1 MYCEHFGLV
10 REPFNV
16 TPDPTFLYLSR
27 SHQEALA
34 QLVYGV
40 NARKGFLVLTGEVGT
55 GKTTLIH
62 SLLHELNGTTQ
73 TAFIFNTITNQR
85 DLLRTAC
92 EDFKLV
98 DCDAEPRE
106 IHDYLGML
114 NRFLLES
121 FQKGGNCVLIIDEAQ
136 NLSPEV
142 LDSVRLLSNFETAQ
156 DKLLQILIVGQP
168 ELGTRLN
175 SADLRQ
181 LKQRVALRH
190 HLRPLTLAEC
200 IEYIGRRLEIAGGTP
215 SIFSAVAL
223 RTIYAYSAGTPR
235 LINILCDNG
244 MLTAFAMN
252 KGHVDEQM
260 IREVANDLN
269 LPVPESLSKTILK
282 AAAERS
288 RKVESQTEAPKNRYI
303 FRPAALIF
311 AVLTVLGAVYWASDW
326 SRMDLQLDKVS
337 DFVKSIYEEIR
348 NIL

>member
-1 MYCEHFGLV
+1 MYRDHFGLV

-16 TPDPTFLYLSR
+16 TPDPAFLYLSR

-40 NARKGFLVLTGEVGT
+40 QARKGFLVLTGEVGT

-62 SLLHELNGTTQ
+62 ALLHELNGTTQ
-73 TAFIFNTITNQR
+73 TALLFNTIANPR
-85 DLLRTAC
+85 DLLRTTC

-98 DCDAEPRE
+98 DCDAAAKE
-106 IHDYLGML
+106 IHDYLSLL

-121 FQKGGNCVLIIDEAQ
+121 YQKGGNCVLIIDEAQ

-190 HLRPLTLAEC
+190 HLRPLSLAEC
-200 IEYIGRRLEIAGGTP
+200 IEYIGRRLEISGGTP
-215 SIFSAVAL
+215 AIFTAVAL

-244 MLTAFAMN
+244 MLTAYAMN
-252 KGHVDEQM
+252 KKHVDEQM

-269 LPVPESLSKTILK
+269 LPVPESLSRTILK
-282 AAAERS
+282 AAVERS
-288 RKVESQTEAPKNRYI
+288 RDVEVQAETPKSRYG
-303 FRPAALIF
+303 FRPAALVL

-326 SRMDLQLDKVS
+326 AQMDFQFDKVG
-337 DFVKSIYEEIR
+337 DFFKSIYEEIK